1 MPMQFLNSIYKIR
14 RINDASS
21 HQFLLDLEELKHVL
35 TSLPTLQASSNE
47 SATAPSKP
55 NETYQLFVNKN
66 IQKVESRLKVL
77 GYPLDQIKEAYQ
89 TLVTEEVGASEDDLK
104 CILTIR
110 GVQTNEFKKYMTNF
124 INSLWIHFT
133 D

>member
-35 TSLPTLQASSNE
+35 TSLPTLQSSE
-47 SATAPSKP
+47 STNAPTKP

-66 IQKVESRLKVL
+66 IQKIESRLKVL
-77 GYPLDQIKEAYQ
+77 GYPLDHIKEAYQ
-89 TLVTEEVGASEDDLK
+89 TLVTEEIGASEEDLK
-104 CILTIR
+104 NILTIR
-110 GVQTNEFKKYMTNF
+110 GV
-124 INSLWIHFT
+124 
-133 D
+133 